1 MNQHVLLRQI
11 PDTFD
16 QAIVREGT
24 PSIDVGRAREQH
36 SAYRRHIEGAGYAT
50 TMLAADSRFPDSVF
64 VEDPVVVVGRT
75 ALITRPGAP
84 SRVGE
89 EVLLAET
96 LASQLEIVSMR
107 PPATLEGGDVFIAN
121 ETVYVGRSER
131 TNQEGINQLSELAAR
146 HELGVVTVGVSGVL
160 HLKSSVL
167 PIDSE
172 TVVVTPGTV
181 DESKL
186 AAFRVIH
193 EDVAERHRFSALP
206 LQTGV
211 VIVTHN
217 SPRTSEQVAALGKEV
232 IPLDVSEIQAAD
244 GGLTCMSV
252 MYPAASDR

>member
-1 MNQHVLLRQI
+1 
-11 PDTFD
+11 
-16 QAIVREGT
+16 
-24 PSIDVGRAREQH
+24 
-36 SAYRRHIEGAGYAT
+36 
-50 TMLAADSRFPDSVF
+50 MLTADSRFPDSVF

-75 ALITRPGAP
+75 ALITRLGAA

-89 EVLLAET
+89 EVLVAEK
-96 LASQLEIVSMR
+96 LASHLDIVSMA
-107 PPATLEGGDVFIAN
+107 PPATLEGGDVFIVN

-131 TNQEGINQLSELAAR
+131 TNQEGINQLSEIAAQ
-146 HELGVVTVGVSGVL
+146 HQLGVVPVDVSGVL

-193 EDVAERHRFSALP
+193 ENVTERHKFSALA

-217 SPRTSEQVAALGKEV
+217 APRTSEQVAALGQEV
-232 IPLDVSEIQAAD
+232 IPVDVSEIQAAD

-252 MYPAASDR
+252 MFPAAYDR